1 MIWLVKWLVIGRDGT
16 FQIQKHLIWNAYYF
30 KMLLLMKTIHYFQWG
45 FVGHQLCVRSFWVPQ
60 GQKKEGRKEIYD
72 KARQTIKKQRHHFA
86 NSLYGQSCGFPSSHV
101 QMWELDHRE
110 SWAPKNWS
118 FWDVVLEKTLDSLLS
133 CKEIKPVHPKGN
145 QFWIFIGRTDAKA
158 LIFWSPDVRNQ
169 FIGKDPDA
177 GKDWRQEEKG
187 VAKDVMVR

>member
-1 MIWLVKWLVIGRDGT
+1 MFIILKCYYSWKQFITFNEDLLGISYVSGHSGCCRD
-16 FQIQKHLIWNAYYF
+16 KRR
-30 KMLLLMKTIHYFQWG
+30 LLL
-45 FVGHQLCVRSFWVPQ
+45 
-60 GQKKEGRKEIYD
+60 GRKSMTKLDSILES
-72 KARQTIKKQRHHFA
+72 KGFA
-86 NSLYGQSCGFPSSHV
+86 NSPYSQSYGFSSSHV
-101 QMWELDHRE
+101 QMWELDHKE

-118 FWDVVLEKTLDSLLS
+118 FWDVVLEKTLDSPLG

-169 FIGKDPDA
+169 LIGKDPDA

>member
-72 KARQTIKKQRHHFA
+72 KARQTIKRQRHHFPIVFMVKTVV
-86 NSLYGQSCGFPSSHV
+86 FPGV
-101 QMWELDHRE
+101 MYRCE
-110 SWAPKNWS
+110 SWTIGKAEHQRIEAFEMWY
-118 FWDVVLEKTLDSLLS
+118 WRRLLIVS
-133 CKEIKPVHPKGN
+133 WAARRSNQSILKEISSEYSLEGLMLK
-145 QFWIFIGRTDAKA
+145 
-158 LIFWSPDVRNQ
+158 L
-169 FIGKDPDA
+169 
-177 GKDWRQEEKG
+177 
-187 VAKDVMVR
+187 